1 MNCWCYRQRIKGH
14 LLLMAYELPI
24 AVKPRFNLV
33 LSSINQA
40 SSTDLFAVPV
50 TGATNA
56 YGSYIESKVKALNKT
71 YTASLLHYF
80 TASLLPLTFSN
91 LRINYPCSESRL
103 VSIENVSSLSIPF
116 APNTSPW

>member
-1 MNCWCYRQRIKGH
+1 
-14 LLLMAYELPI
+14 MAYELPI

-71 YTASLLHYF
+71 YTASLLHCF
-80 TASLLPLTFSN
+80 TAPIN
-91 LRINYPCSESRL
+91 LFKF
-103 VSIENVSSLSIPF
+103 ENKLSML
-116 APNTSPW
+116 